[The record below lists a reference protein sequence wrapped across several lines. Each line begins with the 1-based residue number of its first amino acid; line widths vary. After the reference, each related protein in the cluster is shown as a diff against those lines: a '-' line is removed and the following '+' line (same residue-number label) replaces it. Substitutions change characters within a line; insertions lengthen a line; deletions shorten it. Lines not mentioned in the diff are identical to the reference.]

1 DLETSLMTDLAAE
14 PLPAAASDS
23 WTDQL
28 NQLKAKYRNV
38 RPAILAALTVL
49 LHNESVTLEDAK
61 AQAAARGFRITAA
74 SINGARTL
82 LEKMDAPPT
91 AAATPTLTVPAVPRA
106 PRRPRAAQAPLDA
119 EAMIRSLVDRMQGEK
134 NAEVERLRDALRKA
148 IAVLQAAVG

>member
-1 DLETSLMTDLAAE
+1 MTDLAAE
-14 PLPAAASDS
+14 PIPVTTSDS

-28 NQLKAKYRNV
+28 NQLKAKYRHV

-61 AQAAARGFRITAA
+61 AQAAARGFRVTAA

-91 AAATPTLTVPAVPRA
+91 AATTATLAVPAVPRP
-106 PRRPRAAQAPLDA
+106 PRRPRAPQPPLDA
-119 EAMIRSLVDRMQGEK
+119 EGMIRDLVGRMQTEK
-134 NAEVERLRDALRKA
+134 HAEVERLRDALRQA
-148 IAVLQAAVG
+148 IAVLQKAVGA